1 MKKGLLAIAAGLFLL
16 TSCNDQVKG
25 VSADSN
31 EEAKRNT
38 ENTKEVYRA
47 IETGDV
53 SKLDSFFSKDVVDHE
68 GNMGKDIVGVD
79 SVKAFLGNIHKYF
92 DNLKMEM
99 LSDATSTDGVYY
111 FSLVR
116 MTGKSKE
123 NPWGMPV
130 GMDVDDTSVDVI
142 KIKDGKA
149 TDHWSFTS
157 MKDMMEMM
165 SQMPGDMQPSKTDTT
180 KAK

>member
-1 MKKGLLAIAAGLFLL
+1 MLAIAAGLFLMV
-16 TSCNDQVKG
+16 SCNDQTKG
-25 VSADSN
+25 VRSDSTDS
-31 EEAKRNT
+31 ETAAKRNT

-53 SKLDSFFSKDVVDHE
+53 SKMDGLFSKDVVDHE
-68 GNMGKDIVGVD
+68 GNMGKDIVGID

-92 DNLKMEM
+92 DNLKLEM

-116 MTGKSKE
+116 MTGKAKE

-165 SQMPGDMQPSKTDTT
+165 GQMPGDMQPAKNDSTKT
-180 KAK
+180 K